1 MRDGHLHARGALVEL
16 DHPQLGPV
24 TLPANPLRFAGLPPM
39 PLRPSPDLGQDNA
52 QLGVRMPD
60 RRG

>member
-1 MRDGHLHARGALVEL
+1 
-16 DHPQLGPV
+16 V